1 MATLA
6 DLLRTGYKPPTESAL
21 SDPIKEHF
29 RTLPQQ
35 IETNQR
41 AMDKTM
47 GGLDKTDFVTGQPN
61 PNYYP
66 EAMQEFT
73 QNYAPNVIGATKA
86 IMPRKELIGGMFDKV
101 MGVFGKGQKIPQ
113 MPEGVVFE
121 NLHPNVQSKVKEGM
135 IDPADAQWMSD
146 YAHTEGSPLVETGT
160 GAWKDQSEKMQNF
173 VKRMEKGEIS
183 IPEHWQGEG
192 GIKVGNSYSDK

>member
-6 DLLRTGYKPPTESAL
+6 DALRGYTPPTTSAL
-21 SDPIKEHF
+21 GDPIVEHF

-35 IETNQR
+35 LATNQQ
-41 AMDKTM
+41 AMDNTM
-47 GGLDKTDFVTGQPN
+47 ASMYKTDMGTGQPN
-61 PNYYP
+61 PNYRP
-66 EAMQEFT
+66 EAMNEFT
-73 QNYAPNVIGATKA
+73 QIMPNVIGATKA
-86 IMPRKELIGGMFDKV
+86 VMPRKELIGGMFDKV
-101 MGVFGKGQKIPQ
+101 MGVFGKNQKIPQ

-146 YAHTEGSPLVETGT
+146 YAHTEGNPLVETGT
-160 GAWKDQSEKMQNF
+160 GAFKDQSERMQNF

-192 GIKVGNSYSDK
+192 GISVGGNSAGNY